1 MLLYEGKYFG
11 LHWDVTR
18 MPIYPIFLSLVR
30 LVSDSVNFVII
41 IQNILFISASI
52 IFYKIY
58 KEIFTDRF
66 TVLIAI
72 FFTCINLNLIFA
84 SSFILTES
92 IYVLFV
98 SLFIYYFIKY
108 LKDYDSKIKYVILL
122 SLTLMLCYFTRPIAY
137 YYIVLVFVFFT
148 KEQNIKKCIRDVS
161 IFFTL
166 VKYLVS
172 IYGLKMINKE
182 NYRIFIFFGLFILI
196 NLLLTSSF
204 GSARYRL
211 PYEIL
216 LIIIFSSGLRN
227 LFKLTK

>member
-1 MLLYEGKYFG
+1 MLFYETNCILLYCFG
-11 LHWDVTR
+11 
-18 MPIYPIFLSLVR
+18 F
-30 LVSDSVNFVII
+30 
-41 IQNILFISASI
+41 
-52 IFYKIY
+52 
-58 KEIFTDRF
+58 
-66 TVLIAI
+66 
-72 FFTCINLNLIFA
+72 C
-84 SSFILTES
+84 
-92 IYVLFV
+92 
-98 SLFIYYFIKY
+98 
-108 LKDYDSKIKYVILL
+108 
-122 SLTLMLCYFTRPIAY
+122 
-137 YYIVLVFVFFT
+137 FFT

-182 NYRIFIFFGLFILI
+182 IIEFSFFGLFILI

>member
-1 MLLYEGKYFG
+1 
-11 LHWDVTR
+11 
-18 MPIYPIFLSLVR
+18 
-30 LVSDSVNFVII
+30 
-41 IQNILFISASI
+41 
-52 IFYKIY
+52 
-58 KEIFTDRF
+58 
-66 TVLIAI
+66 
-72 FFTCINLNLIFA
+72 
-84 SSFILTES
+84 
-92 IYVLFV
+92 
-98 SLFIYYFIKY
+98 
-108 LKDYDSKIKYVILL
+108 
-122 SLTLMLCYFTRPIAY
+122 MLCYFTRPIAY

-227 LFKLTK
+227 LFKLTKLLTQKICLGTSQFSDIIYGATNLSKPLSVNYIKNFKFLH